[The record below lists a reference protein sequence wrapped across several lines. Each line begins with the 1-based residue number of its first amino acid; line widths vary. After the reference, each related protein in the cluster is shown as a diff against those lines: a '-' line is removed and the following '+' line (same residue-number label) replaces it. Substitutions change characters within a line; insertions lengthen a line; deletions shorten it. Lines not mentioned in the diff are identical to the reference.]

1 MAEEGQKAWQ
11 AWVDV
16 GRLHVSTPWPLV
28 DAEIKAAW
36 AAVERTTANDA
47 LRRAAEVAE
56 DYADHYL
63 GGSEGLAAAIRAR
76 IGEGGE

>member
-1 MAEEGQKAWQ
+1 MSEPGQALWD
-11 AWVDV
+11 AIVAV
-16 GRLHVSTPWPLV
+16 GGVPAPDFHQLHPGNQRVWRT
-28 DAEIKAAW
+28 
-36 AAVERTTANDA
+36 VERTTANDA